1 MPALVWPRRPLRR
14 LVVRVSTLVTVCATL
29 ATACAPIGDP
39 DLVPTTPPD
48 TATPFVVAPTADSP
62 VTAPPTAPVATERAE
77 TATPT
82 ARPAVAPTLGAFVV
96 DGMADQLTAVPTAV
110 AGLDL
115 PDDVVNV
122 LLIGTDGRG
131 DEVRYRTDTL
141 ILASIRRSTG
151 DVTLV
156 SIPRDLYVMIPLYGM
171 ERINVA
177 FEAGER
183 INYPG
188 GGLAL
193 LDQTL
198 LYNLGLPV
206 HFHASVNF
214 DGFKE
219 VVDALGGIDVPVTCP
234 VRALELADQM
244 APERQGQDR
253 VMIEQSIGLTHMDGA
268 RALWYARVRPVGGD
282 YFRNYRQR
290 QVLRAIVDAGMSMGA
305 VQRIPELYTAYQDIV
320 HTDLGLWDVMGLM
333 PLAAG
338 FSTDKLRTIVIG
350 PNQTTPW
357 TTPRGDQVLLPRADA
372 IRDVLAALGDSA
384 ATVATPTPT
393 ADAAATATPTGPLR
407 IEIVN
412 ATGNDLYAGLAL
424 EVFTAEGFAVE
435 QVTGADLVAQTYV
448 RAAAYDTIGVQA
460 AIRLAH
466 VEGAVLDP
474 ALGDAGGAPLR
485 LTLGQDYVPCPRLD
499 WLPP

>member
-1 MPALVWPRRPLRR
+1 MPDSPWPRRQLWR

-29 ATACAPIGDP
+29 ATACAPIDDP
-39 DLVPTTPPD
+39 DLGPTAPPVTATPIVVAATADAPTTPL
-48 TATPFVVAPTADSP
+48 
-62 VTAPPTAPVATERAE
+62 PTAPSATAIAA

-96 DGMADQLTAVPTAV
+96 EGMANQLTAVPTAV
-110 AGLDL
+110 AGLPL

-198 LYNLGLPV
+198 LYNLGVAV

-234 VRALELADQM
+234 VRDLELADQM

-253 VMIEQSIGLTHMDGA
+253 ELIEQSIGLTHMDGA

-290 QVLRAIVDAGMSMGA
+290 QVLRAIVDAGLSVGA

-338 FSTDKLRTIVIG
+338 FSTDKLHTIVIG

-357 TTPRGDQVLLPRADA
+357 TTPKGDQVLLPRADA
-372 IRDVLAALGDSA
+372 IRDALAALGDTPA
-384 ATVATPTPT
+384 AMATPT
-393 ADAAATATPTGPLR
+393 AEATTTPTGPLR

-412 ATGNDLYAGLAL
+412 ASGNTLYADLAL
-424 EVFTAEGFAVE
+424 EVFTGEGFVVE
-435 QVTGADLVAQTYV
+435 QADSAEIVTRTIVH
-448 RAAAYDTIGVQA
+448 AAAYDTFGVQA

-466 VEGAVLDP
+466 IEGAVLDP
-474 ALGDAGGAPLR
+474 TLSDSDSAPLR
-485 LTLGQDYVPCPRLD
+485 LILGQDYVPCPRLD

>member
-1 MPALVWPRRPLRR
+1 MPALIWPRRQFWR
-14 LVVRVSTLVTVCATL
+14 LVVCVSALV
-29 ATACAPIGDP
+29 TACAPIGDP
-39 DLVPTTPPD
+39 DLVPTAPPN
-48 TATPFVVAPTADSP
+48 TATPVVVAPTADSP
-62 VTAPPTAPVATERAE
+62 ATPLPTAPISTETVA

-96 DGMADQLTAVPTAV
+96 EGMADQLTAVPTAV
-110 AGLDL
+110 AGLAL

-244 APERQGQDR
+244 APERQGQER
-253 VMIEQSIGLTHMDGA
+253 VVIEQSIGVTHMDGA

-338 FSTDKLRTIVIG
+338 FSTDRLHTIVIG

-357 TTPRGDQVLLPRADA
+357 TTPKGDQVLLPRADA
-372 IRDVLAALGDSA
+372 IRDVLAALGDTPSA
-384 ATVATPTPT
+384 QATPTAT
-393 ADAAATATPTGPLR
+393 ADASATTTPTGPLR

-412 ATGNDLYAGLAL
+412 ATGDALYADLAL
-424 EVFTAEGFAVE
+424 EVFKSEGFAVE
-435 QVTGADLVAQTYV
+435 QVNGADLVAQTYV
-448 RAAAYDTIGVQA
+448 RATAYDTLGVQA

-466 VEGAVLDP
+466 VEGTLLDP
-474 ALGDAGGAPLR
+474 SLGEGGGAPLR